1 MQRKTPPMSKK
12 VEIYCSQFCGYCH
25 RAKSL
30 LENKGISFD
39 EISVDNDSEKRQEM
53 LQRSSGITSVPQI
66 FIDDEH
72 IGGCDDLYA
81 LEAQNLLDEKLGL
94 AT

>member
-1 MQRKTPPMSKK
+1 MSKN

-25 RAKSL
+25 RAKML
-30 LENKGISFD
+30 LDNKGVKFN

-53 LQRSSGITSVPQI
+53 LERSSGVTSVPQI
-66 FIDDEH
+66 FIENEH

-81 LEAQNLLDEKLGL
+81 LESQGLLNDKLGL
-94 AT
+94 NS

>member
-1 MQRKTPPMSKK
+1 MPKN

-25 RAKSL
+25 RAKML
-30 LENKGISFD
+30 LDNKGIKFN

-53 LQRSSGITSVPQI
+53 LERSSGVSSVPQI
-66 FIDDEH
+66 FIENEH

-81 LEAQNLLDEKLGL
+81 LESQGILSEKLGL
-94 AT
+94 DS

>member
-1 MQRKTPPMSKK
+1 MSKN

-25 RAKSL
+25 RAKML
-30 LENKGISFD
+30 LDNKGVKFN

-53 LQRSSGITSVPQI
+53 LERSLGVTSVPQI
-66 FIDDEH
+66 FIENEH

-81 LEAQNLLDEKLGL
+81 LESQGLLNEKLGL
-94 AT
+94 DS